1 MKRVWYC
8 QSPDGHGH
16 VCRAEDAATATVE
29 AAQYLGPSVKAI
41 DITDAL
47 SSHLAELVQLLR
59 EGRRMP
65 DGRWVFVYRDPA
77 DAIRVWLGEPAP
89 PRCPEC
95 GCAIQYTETCTSS

>member
-1 MKRVWYC
+1 MKRLWYC
-8 QSPDGHGH
+8 HSPDGHGH
-16 VCRAEDAATATVE
+16 VCRAPDAAAAKVE
-29 AAQYLGPSVKAI
+29 AAKYLGPNVKAS

-65 DGRWVFVYRDPA
+65 DGRWVLLYRDPA
-77 DAIRVWLGEPAP
+77 DAIRVWLGEPEP

-95 GCAIQYTETCTSS
+95 GCAIQRTETSTLA